1 MFPSTPLPPMPL
13 ACWETLRGGGAL
25 TGPLSKVYKPRS
37 LGVLGKDPGEGLHG
51 PFPGAC
57 RMGSGHPGQE
67 AWVCP
72 VQSLFLEYL

>member
-13 ACWETLRGGGAL
+13 GLLGDPLGGGAL

-37 LGVLGKDPGEGLHG
+37 LGLLGEDPGEGLHG

-57 RMGSGHPGQE
+57 RMG
-67 AWVCP
+67 
-72 VQSLFLEYL
+72 